1 MWLHSP
7 DHHTCYLMSGKVRW
21 AWGETFCWLQ
31 LDAQFDTPFDAVVW
45 FCAWISQFD
54 IIILVTLCELQ
65 SCIFVRSVHLYYIRS
80 HVLMCGFGQYNWT
93 KRSAFHVF
101 IVAHRQYPHV
111 YPAAAVGFG
120 GAAISNFML
129 LSALPFVLCK
139 SFFFFFEQ
147 MEPTKTRFL
156 QNVEDNVASSKIEH
170 LSPF

>member
-7 DHHTCYLMSGKVRW
+7 DHHTCYLMSGKVGW

-65 SCIFVRSVHLYYIRS
+65 SCFFVRSVHLFYIRS

-93 KRSAFHVF
+93 KEVHFMCLLLH
-101 IVAHRQYPHV
+101 IVSIPMFSLPQPLVLEEPQYPTSCYFQHC
-111 YPAAAVGFG
+111 
-120 GAAISNFML
+120 L
-129 LSALPFVLCK
+129 LFCPFVLCK
-139 SFFFFFEQ
+139 SFFFFLNKWSQ
-147 MEPTKTRFL
+147 QKQDSCKM
-156 QNVEDNVASSKIEH
+156 
-170 LSPF
+170 

>member
-7 DHHTCYLMSGKVRW
+7 DHHTCYLMSGKVGW

-31 LDAQFDTPFDAVVW
+31 LDAQFNTPFDAVVW

-65 SCIFVRSVHLYYIRS
+65 CIILDPMCWCVVLDSIIEQKEVHFMCLLLHIVS
-80 HVLMCGFGQYNWT
+80 IPMFSLPQPLVLEEP
-93 KRSAFHVF
+93 
-101 IVAHRQYPHV
+101 QYPTSCYFQH
-111 YPAAAVGFG
+111 
-120 GAAISNFML
+120 
-129 LSALPFVLCK
+129 CR
-139 SFFFFFEQ
+139 SFFANLFFFFEQ